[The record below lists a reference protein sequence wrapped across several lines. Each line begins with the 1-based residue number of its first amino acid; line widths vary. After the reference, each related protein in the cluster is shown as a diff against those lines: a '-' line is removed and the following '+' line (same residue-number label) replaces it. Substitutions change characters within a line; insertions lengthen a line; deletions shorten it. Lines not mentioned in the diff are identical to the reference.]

1 MYLQST
7 DWPCA
12 SHWQGACKKTQL
24 KLVPPMT
31 ITFLEFAAAA
41 VTFILFCERENWQ
54 RCLGLPSLHS
64 CLSFIER
71 KQQNNSK
78 SPNICYCGVV
88 HEIISHPTVTRERYI
103 QYLVS
108 LSRRNSKVSETIQTE
123 RFLKVEQEIMDKE
136 AWSLLSRLK
145 LIEYLPLEVEGR
157 SEI

>member
-88 HEIISHPTVTRERYI
+88 HEIISHLIVTREIYNQYMVSSASSDAIDTCSVWLDNTEDWPKTDQGLRHGGAYLYI
-103 QYLVS
+103 
-108 LSRRNSKVSETIQTE
+108 
-123 RFLKVEQEIMDKE
+123 
-136 AWSLLSRLK
+136 
-145 LIEYLPLEVEGR
+145 LPSGSFTMTKHLF
-157 SEI
+157 